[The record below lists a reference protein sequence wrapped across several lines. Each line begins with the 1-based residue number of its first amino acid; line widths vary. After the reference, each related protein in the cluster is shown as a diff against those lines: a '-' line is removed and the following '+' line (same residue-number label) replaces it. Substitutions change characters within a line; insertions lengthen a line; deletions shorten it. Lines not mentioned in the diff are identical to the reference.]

1 MHVSFLWIL
10 PLLYFVRFT
19 ALYLCYTSLLVLLY
33 YNVPSAEP
41 THSAR
46 LQVQVAPQPSPG
58 LLHVLSR

>member
-33 YNVPSAEP
+33 HNVPSAEP

-46 LQVQVAPQPSPG
+46 LQGPSP
-58 LLHVLSR
+58 LASCTLSALSL